1 LRVNAIAPGFFL
13 GAQNRALLM
22 NEDGSL
28 TKLGQAIIE
37 YTPAERFGQPEELV
51 GTLIWLC
58 SSAARFVTGVVAPVD
73 GGFGAFSG
81 V

>member
-28 TKLGQAIIE
+28 TKLRQAIIE
-37 YTPAERFGQPEELV
+37 HTPAERFGQPEKLV

-58 SSAARFVTGVVAPVD
+58 SSAARFVTGVVALVN